1 MTALRAASIVLRSNA
16 WCATTRLSRRALT
29 AAVKPDASTPAEGGD
44 AAEKEWLEPYLR
56 APQAGAPVIGG
67 LTARQRRIMFRSRQ
81 RGWLELDVL
90 LGSWAAKNVPAMTD
104 EHDIGMVEDLLALET
119 PHLYKW
125 IVGQDE
131 PPPELDNKILRSL
144 QEFAGGSGVVENR

>member
-1 MTALRAASIVLRSNA
+1 MRSNA
-16 WCATTRLSRRALT
+16 WCATTHLSRRALT
-29 AAVKPDASTPAEGGD
+29 TAVKPGASTAVERGE
-44 AAEKEWLEPYLR
+44 AADKEWLEPYLR
-56 APQAGAPVIGG
+56 APQAGAHVHGG

-104 EHDIGMVEDLLALET
+104 VRDIAMVEDLLALET

-144 QEFAGGSGVVENR
+144 QEFAAGADVVENR